1 MTIFGF
7 NTDIKY
13 GDTVYHVQ
21 SEARRTEQVIQTL
34 VFVKGQCIG
43 KRTGSYAHKASEPDG
58 EQSVH
63 ELLKAHHKTVIDAIN
78 EGKLDSVLGSNG
90 HVYDVGEATTA
101 ISAKDI
107 GEATTAISTN
117 GSKPDAD
124 ITIEFQITFSGQIV
138 SGAEV
143 VSRAGRST
151 TSAILSRAQTDSL
164 GNVRMRI
171 PLTEEVRHEELITIE
186 ATHGD
191 MYTRKRFKIKTA
203 GR

>member
-21 SEARRTEQVIQTL
+21 SEARRSEQVIQTL

-43 KRTGSYAHKASEPDG
+43 KRTGSYAHKASEPDFG
-58 EQSVH
+58 EQTVH
-63 ELLKAHHKTVIDAIN
+63 ELLKAHHKTIIDAIN

-90 HVYDVGEATTA
+90 HVYDV
-101 ISAKDI
+101 

-138 SGAEV
+138 SGADV

-191 MYTRKRFKIKTA
+191 MYTRKRFKIKTP

>member
-43 KRTGSYAHKASEPDG
+43 KRTGSYAHKASQPDFD
-58 EQSVH
+58 EQCVH
-63 ELLKAHHKTVIDAIN
+63 ELLKAQHKTVLDAIN

-90 HVYDVGEATTA
+90 HVYE
-101 ISAKDI
+101 I
-107 GEATTAISTN
+107 GEANSTN

-124 ITIEFQITFSGQIV
+124 ITIEFQVTFSGKIV

-143 VSRAGRST
+143 VSRPGRSST
-151 TSAILSRAQTDSL
+151 AAILSRAQTDSL
-164 GNVRMRI
+164 GNVKMRI
-171 PLTEEVRHEELITIE
+171 PLTDEVRHESEITIE
-186 ATHGD
+186 ATHGQ

>member
-7 NTDIKY
+7 NTDIKF

-21 SEARRTEQVIQTL
+21 SEARRSEQVIQTL

-43 KRTGSYAHKASEPDG
+43 KRTGSYAHKASQPDFG
-58 EQSVH
+58 DQCVH
-63 ELLKAHHKTVIDAIN
+63 ELLKAQHKTVLEAIN
-78 EGKLDSVLGSNG
+78 EGKLDSVLGKNG
-90 HVYDVGEATTA
+90 HVYE
-101 ISAKDI
+101 ISETGPPA
-107 GEATTAISTN
+107 N
-117 GSKPDAD
+117 GAKPDAD
-124 ITIEFQITFSGQIV
+124 FTIEFQITFSGKIV

-164 GNVRMRI
+164 GNVKMRI
-171 PLTEEVRHEELITIE
+171 PLTEEVRHESEITVE

-191 MYTRKRFKIKTA
+191 LYTRKRFKIKTA
-203 GR
+203 G

>member
-43 KRTGSYAHKASEPDG
+43 KRTSSYLHKASQPDFD
-58 EQSVH
+58 EQCVH
-63 ELLKAHHKTVIDAIN
+63 ELLKTHHKAIIDAIN
-78 EGKLDSVLGSNG
+78 EGKLDSMLGRNG
-90 HVYDVGEATTA
+90 HVYEIGQET
-101 ISAKDI
+101 ISMNALKS
-107 GEATTAISTN
+107 E
-117 GSKPDAD
+117 PD

-151 TSAILSRAQTDSL
+151 TSSILSRAQTDSL